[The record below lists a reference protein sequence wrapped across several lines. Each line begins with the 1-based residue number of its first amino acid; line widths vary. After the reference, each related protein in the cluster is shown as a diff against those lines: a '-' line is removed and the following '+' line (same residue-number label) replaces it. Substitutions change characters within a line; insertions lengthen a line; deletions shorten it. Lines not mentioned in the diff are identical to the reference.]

1 MSCYKP
7 VRIRN
12 LLPQAPVRPII
23 LCLRACLRH
32 HGAAHT
38 YEPSAGKPRRSS
50 ASHRNRLRG
59 SNVVVS
65 SSAYVEGALKKY
77 LAREQDI
84 GYVWDW
90 GDARPGS
97 YINPEGENT
106 TLSRYGLDFNRMQ
119 QTNLDNN
126 RMRSFRIVWALPGQI
141 EAISTGEIPG

>member
-1 MSCYKP
+1 MSLVLKS
-7 VRIRN
+7 
-12 LLPQAPVRPII
+12 QDEA
-23 LCLRACLRH
+23 
-32 HGAAHT
+32 
-38 YEPSAGKPRRSS
+38 
-50 ASHRNRLRG
+50 
-59 SNVVVS
+59 NVVGMQVPS
-65 SSAYVEGALKKY
+65 IEIAYRAAMWWSLPADTSKELYDKY
-77 LAREQDI
+77 LADEQGI

-126 RMRSFRIVWALPGQI
+126 RMRSFRIVWVLLCQI